1 MKQHLLLPL
10 AALLG
15 GAAAFCLRLWQ
26 NCTCF
31 EPQTGLPIPGAPA
44 GMVLAV
50 FLLALGGLFFCLVRR
65 LPKDTDGGPLLPA
78 DFVTEDARL
87 LVLPVA
93 GVLLI
98 AAAGLADLYEG
109 MTHTSLLT
117 QLLTAADPYSETVVP
132 AAAGLSPAAK
142 RLLGLLGLVFAASM
156 FPALSACR
164 RGARESGEF
173 RGAAFLLI
181 PPIAL
186 VVRLVLVYR
195 VNSVDPV
202 LSAYYVELLALVF
215 LTLAFYRLSSFAFRA
230 GKTQLFAFYVCAA
243 VVLSMAALA
252 DGGPDLSTLLL
263 GVGGSAALLGFLLL
277 RLAIPAAVAEP
288 AGQKDDPSRGEE
300 SSGDSV

>member
-31 EPQTGLPIPGAPA
+31 EPETGLPIPGASA

-65 LPKDTDGGPLLPA
+65 LPEDPDGGPLLPA

-93 GVLLI
+93 GVLLV

-109 MTHTSLLT
+109 LTHASLLT
-117 QLLTAADPYSETVVP
+117 QFLASADPYAASATP
-132 AAAGLSPAAK
+132 AAGLSAAAK
-142 RLLGLLGLVFAASM
+142 RLLGLLGLAFAASM
-156 FPALSACR
+156 FPTVSACR
-164 RGARESGEF
+164 RGARANGEF
-173 RGAAFLLI
+173 RGSVLLLI
-181 PPIAL
+181 PPVAL

-230 GKTQLFAFYVCAA
+230 GRTRLFAFYVCAA

-277 RLAIPAAVAEP
+277 RLAIPAAGAEGP
-288 AGQKDDPSRGEE
+288 SDDP
-300 SSGDSV
+300 V